1 MNTLKIKDK
10 EFALYLTHHQIEQAV
25 RKVADAITADL
36 DGKDPLF
43 VVVLNGAFMFASD
56 LMKMVNIPSEIAF
69 VRLSSYV
76 GTQSSHVV
84 KEKLALD
91 KPAGNRPIV
100 IVEDIIDTGI
110 TMESYLNRL
119 REAGNTDV
127 RIATLLFKPGAFQ
140 KSYPIDYIGLEIPN
154 DFIVGYGLDYDD
166 YGRNLPDIYKIV

>member
-1 MNTLKIKDK
+1 MNTLKINDK
-10 EFALYLTHHQIEQAV
+10 EFALYLTRHQIEQAV

-84 KEKLALD
+84 KEKMSLD
-91 KPAGNRPIV
+91 KPAGKRPIV
-100 IVEDIIDTGI
+100 IIEDIIDTGI
-110 TMESYLNRL
+110 TMESYVNRL